1 MQDGGSAARALS
13 TAHCAAFTTR
23 ARYRQNW
30 PLCRNFDILDPAG
43 RWRNRKAIFA
53 HAVEVELDG
62 IADFSFNLGNGCP
75 CGDAARKVW
84 NVGGEVAFGTLNY
97 DGISHMASLF
107 QIRLLQ
113 DAVLRARSKVIA
125 WLARNS
131 DPTGLARVLELA
143 VTAAGCY
150 QMPTIVLQQPE
161 DFAHLHERR
170 IAGQLA

>member
-1 MQDGGSAARALS
+1 M
-13 TAHCAAFTTR
+13 
-23 ARYRQNW
+23 
-30 PLCRNFDILDPAG
+30 
-43 RWRNRKAIFA
+43 
-53 HAVEVELDG
+53 ELDSF
-62 IADFSFNLGNGCP
+62 ADFSFNLGNGCP

-107 QIRLLQ
+107 QTGLLQ
-113 DAVLRARSKVIA
+113 DAVLRAGCEVIA

-143 VTAAGCY
+143 VTAAGCH

-161 DFAHLHERR
+161 DFAHLHGRR
-170 IAGQLA
+170 IAGQLARDKFQRHRAVLVPYGVDSVLVPIAIRRVTVSPNPPYVNWPNRQLR